1 MATVFIKNVIAMD
14 LDYESDC
21 IFWADI
27 NTDKIMKQCLS
38 NSSKVSLEWFHAVGT
53 YLNG

>member
-1 MATVFIKNVIAMD
+1 MD

-38 NSSKVSLEWFHAVGT
+38 NSSKVSNLVKSLSIFGKLSDFKT
-53 YLNG
+53 GPQQFQ